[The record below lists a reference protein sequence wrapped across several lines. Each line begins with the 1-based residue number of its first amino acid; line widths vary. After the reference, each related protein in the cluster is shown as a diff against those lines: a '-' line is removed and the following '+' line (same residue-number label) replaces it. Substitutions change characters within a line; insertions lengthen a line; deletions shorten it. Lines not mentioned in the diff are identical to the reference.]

1 MPLDSSSDLTTFAAQ
16 LVSPDQ
22 LLTGGNKTATWQ
34 FTNWLGTSN
43 GLPSGGDAVPTPGFG
58 VQGAS
63 VLGSAGANGID
74 NGLMLFINNQIYV
87 ASNQAQLDGQTLT
100 TFGNSSFS
108 GLDVSV
114 QYYAAPDRPVMRTFA
129 SFTNP
134 TDQDITVPVSWVT
147 NLGSNGS
154 TEIKALSSGPVG
166 PTFNFGAPN
175 RGFNFTKDNRWVI
188 TDDDD
193 RVWEGETF
201 GEGNGSKYFR
211 PANTNVM
218 YGPDS
223 PLVTTTA
230 VSTTVFNSNE
240 TQGVQA
246 DYQVVIPANAT
257 RSLLFFY
264 GLNSTTAEAK
274 AAATV
279 YNSLG
284 DLKASGLLTGLSK
297 NQLAQTLNWKLTTPG
312 VAITPTSG
320 LTTSET
326 GDTATFAVS
335 LESAPTA
342 NVTINLASSN
352 PLEGTVQPGITFT
365 PQNWATPQ
373 TVTVRGI
380 DDGVRDGDRAYKIET
395 TVTST
400 DAIYAAIDPTDI
412 SLLNLDNGTTPPTLP
427 PSNPNSGDGTGGQN
441 PGEKNPGTSDP
452 IIGTPIDNPTVGE
465 PPIPQ
470 GPTAQQF
477 VFAGSSQAAALKSS
491 TFKAIDRITQFDLAR
506 GDRFVLDFD
515 NNPDTSHLPKGLY
528 NAGKIKAKTLEDAA
542 EAAYGDKNHQK
553 KGRQILQHDEAV
565 FFRFG
570 QKTYLSVNDRQNSFS
585 PKQDLLVDVTGSS
598 LNLDASKAGSLK
610 VSSYFA

>member
-16 LVSPDQ
+16 IVTPDQ
-22 LLTGGNKTATWQ
+22 LLTGGNGTATWE
-34 FTNWLGTSN
+34 FANWLGTSN

-63 VLGSAGANGID
+63 VQGSAGANGID
-74 NGLMLFINNQIYV
+74 HGLMLFINNQVYA
-87 ASNQAQLDGQTLT
+87 ASNQAELDGQTLT
-100 TFGNSSFS
+100 TFGNSAFS

-134 TDQDITVPVSWVT
+134 TDQDITVPISWVT

-166 PTFNFGAPN
+166 PSFDFGAPN
-175 RGFNFTKDNRWVI
+175 RGFNFTRDNRWVI

-218 YGPDS
+218 YGPDN

-246 DYQVVIPANAT
+246 DYQVVIPANST

-279 YNSLG
+279 YNSLNE
-284 DLKASGLLTGLSK
+284 LETSGLLTGLSK

-312 VAITPTSG
+312 VTITPTSG

-326 GDTATFAVS
+326 GGTATFTVS
-335 LESAPTA
+335 LESIPTT

-352 PLEGTVQPGITFT
+352 PLEGTAPTGITFT
-365 PQNWATPQ
+365 PQNWATAQ
-373 TVTVRGI
+373 TITVQGV
-380 DDGVRDGDRAYKIET
+380 DDGVRDGDRAYTIQT

-400 DAIYAAIDPTDI
+400 DSTYAAINPADV
-412 SLLNLDNGTTPPTLP
+412 SLLNLDNGAVPPTLP
-427 PSNPNSGDGTGGQN
+427 PDTPNPGGQN
-441 PGEKNPGTSDP
+441 PGGQNPGTPDP
-452 IIGTPIDNPTVGE
+452 ITGTPIDTPTTGE

-491 TFKAIDRITQFDLAR
+491 TLKALDRIPQFDLAR

-515 NNPDTSHLPKGLY
+515 NNPDTSYLPKGLY
-528 NAGKIKAKTLEDAA
+528 NAGKIKAKSLQKAA

-553 KGRQILQHDEAV
+553 KGKQALRADEAV

-570 QKTYLSVNDRQNSFS
+570 QKTYLSVNDRQNPFS
-585 PKQDLLVDVTGSS
+585 PKQDLLVDVTGSA
-598 LNLDASKAGSLK
+598 LNLDAGKSGSLK
-610 VSSYFA
+610 VSNYFA